1 MKKIVV
7 SKPLKSISTSGNY
20 LVVEFDLGVV
30 SIEKPRHIGL
40 YISTSVL
47 DSRDIIGN
55 IGGMFFLL
63 VLGAFMD
70 YFNLLPLVAW
80 YMLVILISGAV
91 LLGQL
96 VFPRKI
102 LVVETSNVTYYF
114 TRPHGIDERIIKEVV
129 AKTSP
134 VSVDKGAQTT
144 SGSAEANTASRVSW
158 NG

>member
-1 MKKIVV
+1 MKKVMV
-7 SKPLKSISTSGNY
+7 SRPLKGISTSGNY
-20 LVVEFDLGVV
+20 LVVEFDSGVV
-30 SIEKPRHIGL
+30 SIERPRHIGL

-63 VLGAFMD
+63 VLGVFVD
-70 YFNLLPLVAW
+70 YFNLLPLSAW
-80 YMLVILISGAV
+80 YMFVIFITGVV

-96 VFPRKI
+96 VFPRKV
-102 LVVETSNVTYYF
+102 LVIETSNEIYYF

-134 VSVDKGAQTT
+134 VSVDKEAQTT
-144 SGSAEANTASRVSW
+144 SGSAEANTASRVS
-158 NG
+158 